1 MFFIPCRR
9 VTDWIQVVP
18 KTSAVVPGVR
28 DAEQISIPADH
39 LNMVKYAS
47 REDGGYKK
55 VSGHLWLLA
64 KEAPGAI
71 SQRWADQD
79 KIKLSMENHAGG
91 MSLFGQ

>member
-1 MFFIPCRR
+1 
-9 VTDWIQVVP
+9 
-18 KTSAVVPGVR
+18 
-28 DAEQISIPADH
+28 
-39 LNMVKYAS
+39 MVKYAS